1 MIRGATNGRGIG
13 TGGVDIRESEEGD
26 GGKRVMYRLEEKY
39 RVLKRGKILDVLD
52 FHNDG
57 GGDTMVIG

>member
-26 GGKRVMYRLEEKY
+26 GGRSTEC
-39 RVLKRGKILDVLD
+39 
-52 FHNDG
+52 
-57 GGDTMVIG
+57 

>member
-26 GGKRVMYRLEEKY
+26 GGGVQSAEE
-39 RVLKRGKILDVLD
+39 GKD
-52 FHNDG
+52 FRCA
-57 GGDTMVIG
+57 